1 MFLSCHQ
8 THLIHFQVWR
18 ATGLK
23 VTQGLLPPRQTS
35 LTSTP
40 TPRHRSISTTGL
52 DRARTRETEPNV
64 NQLSSF

>member
-8 THLIHFQVWR
+8 THLIHFQV
-18 ATGLK
+18 TGLK
-23 VTQGLLPPRQTS
+23 VTQVLLPPRQTS

-52 DRARTRETEPNV
+52 DRAGTRETEPNV